1 MSASLHAV
9 AKTPFALSQ
18 GSKASD
24 LAPDRPIPSTAAT
37 RWRAR
42 SDYVDRIASLH
53 QTVLV
58 VDDDSDNR
66 LLMLELLRGQCRVL
80 EASNGLEALEIAAR
94 EPHIDLILLDVMMPG
109 MNGYEVLQR
118 LRADVRTADT
128 AVIFITGRVDEKEEE
143 KGLLQGA
150 IDYVSKP
157 IRPAIVRARL
167 LNHLNL
173 IAQRQQMR
181 RQLGRDALTG
191 IANRHCFDEALT
203 RMRDVSAR
211 SGRSFS
217 LAFIDVD
224 FFKQYNDLFGHPAG
238 DLALREI
245 AAVIAQYGNDAHEL
259 AARCGGDEF
268 ALLLP
273 DGSGLNDRLESLRRN
288 VQGLGIAHPHA
299 PWGTLSVSVGG
310 IVMHAEADTSVAELM
325 KRADVLLYEAK
336 RAGRNRVVTR
346 LDQF

>member
-1 MSASLHAV
+1 MSSTFQAAV
-9 AKTPFALSQ
+9 KFPFALAN
-18 GSKASD
+18 GSKSPPV
-24 LAPDRPIPSTAAT
+24 APDLPAPSTAAT

-42 SDYVDRIASLH
+42 SDYADRVACSR

-58 VDDDSDNR
+58 VDDDSDCR
-66 LLMLELLRGQCRVL
+66 LLMLELLRVQCRVL

-118 LRADVRTADT
+118 LRAEVRTADT
-128 AVIFITGRVDEKEEE
+128 AVIFITGRADEQEEE
-143 KGLLQGA
+143 KGLSQGA
-150 IDYVSKP
+150 VDYVSKP

-167 LNHLNL
+167 INHLSL

-191 IANRHCFDEALT
+191 IANRHCFDEALV
-203 RMRDVSAR
+203 RMRDLSAR
-211 SGRSFS
+211 SGRAFS

-224 FFKQYNDLFGHPAG
+224 YFKQYNDLLGHPAG
-238 DLALREI
+238 DVALREI
-245 AAVIAQYGNDAHEL
+245 AAVIAQYGNGAHEL

-273 DGSGLNDRLESLRRN
+273 DGAGLNAVLESLRRN
-288 VQGLGIAHPHA
+288 VLNLGISHPHA
-299 PWGTLSVSVGG
+299 PWGMLSICAGG
-310 IVMHAEADTSVAELM
+310 IVMHAESDTPVAALM
-325 KRADVLLYEAK
+325 KRADALLYEAK